1 MEVQVHVGCRV
12 TMVNGKLFG
21 FFKVN
26 MPVLDSPGAMNPKS
40 NAGGSM
46 VIGGGPIIT
55 PLDGTGPCVLRGFIG
70 VASAW

>member
-1 MEVQVHVGCRV
+1 MEVQVQVGCSA
-12 TMVNGKLFG
+12 TMVKGKLFG

-40 NAGGSM
+40 NAGGSI

-55 PLDGTGPCVLRGFIG
+55 PLDGAGPCVLDGFIG
-70 VASAW
+70 VANAC